1 MADVDSDFAELE
13 DFVGSML
20 RSLDGPQQKKLL
32 GQISQTMRRSHQR
45 RIASQ
50 TNPDGSKFAKRKP
63 PKPDRQSSSVPKAF
77 LYPAGGFGPGRV
89 VVMRSWKKMGDDKY
103 IGFDRRAGAM
113 RTFIRS
119 KIIKHLPSDID
130 GGGGSGGESQ
140 AKAKRQSIRRGAMF
154 RKIRTGRYLRA
165 GQSPDE
171 AWIGFVGLLGQIAS
185 VHQYGEKDKPNP
197 FAEAVDY
204 PQRELL
210 GLTTKDRDD
219 LMDAV
224 IEHLM
229 G

>member
-1 MADVDSDFAELE
+1 MAGVDSGFAELE

-20 RSLDGPQQKKLL
+20 LSLEGAQQKKLL

-63 PKPDRQSSSVPKAF
+63 PKADRQQASHAKKF
-77 LYPAGGFGPGRV
+77 LYPAGGFGPPRL
-89 VVMRSWKKMGDDKY
+89 VVMKSWKKMGDDKF
-103 IGFDRRAGAM
+103 IGFDRRAGGM
-113 RTFIRS
+113 RTFVRS
-119 KIIKHLPSDID
+119 KIIKNLPSDAGGSE
-130 GGGGSGGESQ
+130 GGGGDGGRG
-140 AKAKRQSIRRGAMF
+140 KGRSIRRGAMF

-165 GQSPDE
+165 GQAPDE

-185 VHQYGEKDKPNP
+185 VHQYGLKDKPGP

-210 GLTTKDRDD
+210 GLSEKDRDD

-229 G
+229 A

>member
-1 MADVDSDFAELE
+1 MADVDSGFAELE

-20 RSLDGPQQKKLL
+20 LSLDGAQQKKLL
-32 GQISQTMRRSHQR
+32 SQISQTMRRSHQR

-63 PKPDRQSSSVPKAF
+63 PKPDRESASNAKAF

-89 VVMRSWKKMGDDKY
+89 VMMRSWKKMGDDKY
-103 IGFDRRAGAM
+103 IGFDRRAGGM
-113 RTFIRS
+113 RTFVRS
-119 KIIKHLPSDID
+119 KIIKNLPSDID
-130 GGGGSGGESQ
+130 GGGGTGDDR
-140 AKAKRQSIRRGAMF
+140 KAKGRSIRRGAMF

-165 GQSPDE
+165 GQAPDE

-197 FAEAVDY
+197 FAEAVSY

-210 GLTTKDRDD
+210 GLSEKDRDE

-224 IEHLM
+224 IAHLM
-229 G
+229 A